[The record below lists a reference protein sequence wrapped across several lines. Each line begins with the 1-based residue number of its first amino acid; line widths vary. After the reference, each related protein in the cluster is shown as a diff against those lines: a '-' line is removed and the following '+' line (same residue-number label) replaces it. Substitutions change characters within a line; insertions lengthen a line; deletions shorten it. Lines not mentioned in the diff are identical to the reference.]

1 MSVLNTSTNAT
12 SVPANCIDAFL
23 DSMTIK
29 VVKTLAY
36 SVVLLLSVVGNA
48 FVLAVIYRKN
58 RLRTVINLFICN
70 MSASDIV
77 MELVVIPMRIKDV
90 FLPQGQW
97 LVNGTL
103 GNVLCKGAT
112 FVHSATVF
120 VSIITLLIIAV
131 ERFFSVVY
139 PMKRQPIRT
148 RKACFALV
156 AFTWIFSATS
166 ATPNLYTLKLETQ
179 GNTLMCK
186 YSWEPAFNTF
196 KAFQVELASFFVL
209 FTILPFIILTSLYTA
224 IIVTLYSHGRSLSL
238 ASEERRRRAW
248 ENRRISLMLLAVV
261 IIFLLS
267 WTPLNVY
274 LYLSA
279 FVIKERLS
287 CELRKLL
294 FAANFLS
301 YIFPAINPFVYYVF
315 NEHYKNGI
323 EEMLRCLFPCKLA
336 KVTEKTPSEVFNLR
350 VTVASHLSLASEE
363 NQTNIAG

>member
-1 MSVLNTSTNAT
+1 MSVSNTSTNAT
-12 SVPANCIDAFL
+12 STPPICSDAFL
-23 DSMTIK
+23 DSVAIK

-36 SVVLLLSVVGNA
+36 SVVLLLSLVGNA
-48 FVLAVIYRKN
+48 FILAVLYRKR
-58 RLRTVINLFICN
+58 RLRTIINLFICN

-77 MELVVIPMRIKDV
+77 MELVVMPMRIKDV

-97 LVNGTL
+97 LVTGAL
-103 GNVLCKGAT
+103 GSVLCKGAS
-112 FVHSATVF
+112 FVHTATLL

-139 PMKRQPIRT
+139 PLKRQPIRT
-148 RKACFALV
+148 RKVCFLLI
-156 AFTWIFSATS
+156 AFTWFLSAVS
-166 ATPNLYTLKLETQ
+166 AAPNLYTLKLTTH
-179 GNTLMCK
+179 NNKPMC
-186 YSWEPAFNTF
+186 YHTWEPAFDSREGF
-196 KAFQVELASFFVL
+196 KVELATSLVL
-209 FTILPFIILTSLYTA
+209 FTILPFIILSSLYTA
-224 IIVTLYSHGRSLSL
+224 IIVALYSPNRSLSL

-261 IIFLLS
+261 ITFLLT

-274 LYLSA
+274 MYYA
-279 FVIKERLS
+279 VFVTKVRP

-301 YIFPAINPFVYYVF
+301 YTYPAINPLIYYVF

-323 EEMLRCLFPCKLA
+323 QELLRCLLPCKIA
-336 KVTEKTPSEVFNLR
+336 KTTERRPTEVYNLR

-363 NQTNIAG
+363 NQTNTAG